1 MTKVDSV
8 KVSAQTI
15 GPSSRLADF
24 QCERERLLRLA
35 YRMLGSFS
43 EAEDV
48 VQDSWLKWEQVE
60 GGIDSPA
67 AYLTRASPGYASI
80 A

>member
-1 MTKVDSV
+1 MTRVDSV
-8 KVSAQTI
+8 KVSAKTI

-24 QCERERLLRLA
+24 QRERKRLVRLA

-48 VQDSWLKWEQVE
+48 VQDS
-60 GGIDSPA
+60 
-67 AYLTRASPGYASI
+67 
-80 A
+80 